1 MERIPRQHRPYELK
15 EYDPQWKESFFDYAG
30 RLKPIIGDNLLEI
43 EHMGSTSIEGMV
55 AKPQIDILVIVKD
68 LRLIKDNYEQFRAAG
83 FVPRGTEYVG
93 IGDEYVTLD
102 APDGKRVAS
111 IHIFQKGHPAIE
123 EDRLFREYIS
133 THDEDKHLYIETK
146 RKLYAQHS
154 DNYEGYDLGKKE
166 VIDVIKDRARK
177 WAASKN
183 SKSK

>member
-83 FVPRGTEYVG
+83 FVPRGTEY
-93 IGDEYVTLD
+93 
-102 APDGKRVAS
+102 
-111 IHIFQKGHPAIE
+111 
-123 EDRLFREYIS
+123 IS